1 MQWRSICRAPH
12 LDRLGVYMDAKSIIR
27 DAVERVTALRE
38 TAAATP
44 GLAQA
49 VSDVKHFQAR
59 RFQGTYT
66 DMLGSPQYQPAAL
79 FFLEELYSEKDY
91 SSRDAQFAR
100 IAGALER
107 MFPEQVVQ
115 TAVSLA
121 RLHCLTEELDL
132 AMGQSWMASGAAN
145 EVARYI
151 AAWRAVDRRSD
162 RNIQVAT
169 VLDVGHEL
177 DRLTR
182 MPGLRMML
190 KMMRG
195 PANLAGLGALQR
207 FLELG
212 FDTFAAMG
220 RKGDG
225 AAYFLATVQTRES
238 GLIDLLFDGAS
249 VACETELAR
258 ILGEPRIASASTA
271 RAQ

>member
-1 MQWRSICRAPH
+1 
-12 LDRLGVYMDAKSIIR
+12 MDAKTIIR
-27 DAVERVTALRE
+27 DAVERVMTLRK

-49 VSDVKHFQAR
+49 VSEVKHFQAR
-59 RFQGTYT
+59 RFKGTYA
-66 DMLGSPQYQPAAL
+66 DMLGSSQYKPAAL

-107 MFPEQVVQ
+107 IFPEQVVQ

-121 RLHCLTEELDL
+121 RLHRLTEELDL
-132 AMGQSWMASGAAN
+132 AMGQCWLNSGKGH
-145 EVARYI
+145 EVARYV
-151 AAWRAVDRRSD
+151 AAWREVDRRAD
-162 RNIQVAT
+162 RQTQVET
-169 VLDVGHEL
+169 VMSVGHEL

-182 MPGLRMML
+182 MPGLRLML
-190 KMMRG
+190 KMMRS

-207 FLELG
+207 FLESG

-225 AAYFLATVQTRES
+225 ATYFLSTVQARERA
-238 GLIDLLFDGAS
+238 LIALLFEGNS
-249 VACETELAR
+249 VACETNLAQ
-258 ILGEPRIASASTA
+258 ILGEPPIAPAGNA